1 MKRIGLKIA
10 AGSAL
15 CLGLLGSSMTATG
28 AASNSTWLQPQS
40 DAAHS
45 NRNNNETTITS
56 ATVAKLRVEYSL
68 GRLPA
73 YGPCGRPTEHASV
86 ATASTVYYF
95 DGRRVIATD
104 LTTGQTLWRSSDLGG
119 VWGWEVT
126 DIAVAGSRLILQ
138 GSNGCISQSDPGLFL
153 FGLDITNGSQVWQA
167 GQGGTNLSMVVSGNT
182 LLSDNLEVGSGTPKI
197 VAYDPATGAR
207 RWTRYGCGASSFA
220 AAGGLFASTDNIM
233 TTCGSISFAKAGK
246 TNWTKPAG
254 WTYLRADPSGTT
266 SPNIYATNPLGKVT
280 ALSSTGAV
288 KWTSA
293 ETGTVLAAG
302 PSRLLVTCD
311 STSVCALNR
320 TTGTRAW
327 KSTRTVPATG
337 AVLASDVAYI
347 TPATAPLSAT
357 TGFPIPEPDTDWLGP
372 FTFLGSG
379 SVQVA
384 GGRLIHT
391 TPRNVDIYD
400 VSR

>member
-1 MKRIGLKIA
+1 MKRIGLTIA

-56 ATVAKLRVEYSL
+56 ATVAKLQVEYSL

-73 YGPCGRPTEHASV
+73 YGPCGRPTDHASV

-119 VWGWEVT
+119 ESGVKIT

-138 GSNGCISQSDPGLFL
+138 GSNGCISQSDPGVFVL
-153 FGLDITNGSQVWQA
+153 GLDITNGSQVWRDYRS
-167 GQGGTNLSMVVSGNT
+167 GYNVSMMVSGNT
-182 LLSDNLEVGSGTPKI
+182 LLSDNLEPGGGSPVI

-254 WTYLRADPSGTT
+254 WTYLRADPSGSTA
-266 SPNIYATNPLGKVT
+266 PNIYATNPLGKVT
-280 ALSSTGAV
+280 ALSPTGAV

-327 KSTRTVPATG
+327 KSTRTVAATG

-357 TGFPIPEPDTDWLGP
+357 TGSPIPEPDTDWLGP

>member
-1 MKRIGLKIA
+1 MKRLGLTIA
-10 AGSAL
+10 TGSAL
-15 CLGLLGSSMTATG
+15 CLGLLGSSMAAAG

-56 ATVAKLRVEYSL
+56 ATVSKLAVQYSL

-73 YGPCGRPTEHASV
+73 YGPCGRPSEHASV
-86 ATASTVYYF
+86 ATASTVYSF
-95 DGRRVIATD
+95 DGRRVVATD
-104 LTTGQTLWRSSDLGG
+104 LTTGQTTWRSADLGG
-119 VWGWEVT
+119 ASGTEVT

-138 GSNGCISQSDPGLFL
+138 GSSGCISQSDPGVFVL
-153 FGLDITNGSQVWQA
+153 GLDISNGNRVWQDSR
-167 GQGGTNLSMVVSGNT
+167 GGYNDSLMVSGNT
-182 LLSDNLEVGSGTPKI
+182 VLSENGEAGSGYPVI
-197 VAYDPATGAR
+197 VAYNPDTGAR
-207 RWTRYGCGASSFA
+207 RWTRSGCGSSQFGP
-220 AAGGLFASTDNIM
+220 AGGLFASKDNIM
-233 TTCGSISFAKAGK
+233 TTCGAISFAKAGK

-254 WTYLRADPSGTT
+254 WTYLRADPSGTS

-280 ALSSTGAV
+280 ALSPTGTV
-288 KWTSA
+288 RWTSA

-311 STSVCALNR
+311 TTSVCALNR
-320 TTGTRAW
+320 KTGARDW
-327 KSTRTVPATG
+327 KSNRTVAATG

-347 TPATAPLSAT
+347 TPGHGPLNAT
-357 TGFPIPEPDTDWLGP
+357 TGTPIPEPDVDELGP

-391 TPRNVDIYD
+391 TPRNIDIYD
-400 VSR
+400 VSD